1 MPPGAPVVEPGDARG
16 VVPGSTEAT
25 CQAACRYHLS
35 VPPPQRPKR
44 SLKLAIASLV
54 VTLLI
59 LALQLIPYAQ
69 RW

>member
-1 MPPGAPVVEPGDARG
+1 MPLGTPVVEAGDACC
-16 VVPGSTEAT
+16 VVADCSRAP
-25 CQAACRYHLS
+25 CQAASRYHRS
-35 VPPPQRPKR
+35 VPPPKRPKR